1 MAVFD
6 TQSLL
11 SWLEKVNWCRFE
23 AAETARG
30 AVARPTFPLSLHG
43 GIDATK

>member
-11 SWLEKVNWCRFE
+11 SWSEINWSRFE
-23 AAETARG
+23 AAETTRG
-30 AVARPTFPLSLHG
+30 AIARPTFPLSLHG

>member
-6 TQSLL
+6 KEGSL
-11 SWLEKVNWCRFE
+11 SWQEKIGWSGFETAE
-23 AAETARG
+23 AARD

>member
-11 SWLEKVNWCRFE
+11 SWSEMDWSGFE

-30 AVARPTFPLSLHG
+30 AVARPTFSLSLHG

>member
-11 SWLEKVNWCRFE
+11 GWPEKAGWFRFE
-23 AAETARG
+23 VEGKLGPAARH
-30 AVARPTFPLSLHG
+30 TFPFSLHG
-43 GIDATK
+43 GIDAAK